1 MNCFHA
7 KYLRALLLV
16 IVAGLIGSG
25 ILAHGQGTSASLT
38 GQVTDP
44 SGAAV
49 AGATVTV
56 TNIDTNLAQTAKTD
70 SVGIYLI
77 RPLPIG
83 KYTLAISAVG
93 FDGYLQ
99 KGIALTVGLAATQD
113 VRLKIG
119 AGKSETISVTADAE
133 LINTS
138 SAELGT
144 TVGEAAIAE
153 LPLNGRDP
161 SSLVFLVPGTV
172 DVKSHGGEGIQAG
185 FSFSTETGAASS
197 GGRQGSTFYM
207 LDGVSNMD
215 NYDALTSP
223 FPNSD
228 STQEFKVITNN
239 FSAAYGFSP
248 GAVVIIA
255 TKSGTNQFHGGAFW
269 FVRNSDLNAK
279 DWFSTSVDPLKRN
292 QFGAYIGGPVIKD
305 KLFFFGNYQGTKQMT
320 ASTDLATNTP
330 TAAMLTGDFSGLV
343 TAANAS
349 TPGCTSPTYWAYH
362 APGCG
367 WLTGPF
373 MTVGGIPNQVDK
385 TKVGTGIFNANGLNT
400 AAWTIATTGL
410 PGHTAGV
417 TQAANGAM
425 HYTEAAV
432 RNTFNEYTAKLD
444 YDLSPSQRV
453 TLRSFTDE
461 MTAPSGDT
469 PGDMLSVINDVGNWT
484 YNFGQRMYYFND
496 VLSHTW
502 TINQT
507 TVNTFSVFWTE
518 MSAHNSAAVLDSNN
532 KAMCLSRYINVNEL
546 PGQCYMEGF
555 TVSNGGFNGG
565 WTEPSQEVRNT
576 YGFTD
581 TLNKTVKRHTLSAG
595 VNLMHQFAEEFTQY
609 PTTPIVGFNGQY
621 TGNGLADFLL
631 GYMSSYEQGGGEI
644 ADVTGWQ
651 FGPYFQD
658 DWKARP
664 NLTFNL
670 GLRWDPNTPPTSAG
684 GRGAAF
690 VAGQQSTMFPNAPV
704 GLIFPG
710 DKGITSTL
718 MPASYGYWEPRVG
731 MVWQPKNLP
740 KTVVHAGIGLF
751 TGPLQ
756 YSYYNH
762 SADIAPFSP
771 TFNIN
776 GGNATC
782 TGGCISGAATNGD
795 QAITG
800 QMSFDNPWST
810 FAGTGGV
817 SPFPPF
823 TSVSYKPASSS
834 KFATP
839 VSLLQS
845 FSRDFK
851 MGMTQSWNLSVEQQL
866 SPSMVA
872 RLAYVGSESYHQTD
886 AIDQNAAT
894 KDVRPFSNYA
904 QILQAVSNGT
914 ASYNSLQAGFE
925 RHMSH
930 GLQVQSN
937 FTWSKSIDTASS
949 GNVTFGSPYL
959 GDPFDLRW
967 NRGNSTLSMPWNW
980 VTNFIYQSPSLKSK
994 SKLVQETV
1002 GGWELSSI
1010 ITFQTGNP
1018 FTINAAG
1025 PTYNNDDSGSLQK
1038 GDRADFVPGQAINA
1052 GKGSHW
1058 DWVKTGYF
1066 NQAAFQN
1073 NAAGTFG
1080 NTPKN
1085 LMYGPREFGVDA
1097 AIMKT
1102 WSLVGSTNLQFR
1114 WEAFNA
1120 TNHPSFANPAAP
1132 WGADVGWGGFGDIVQ
1147 TGNIPARVMQGALK
1161 LTF

>member
-1 MNCFHA
+1 MRFINA
-7 KYLRALLLV
+7 KHVCALLLILFV
-16 IVAGLIGSG
+16 GFFGSG
-25 ILAHGQGTSASLT
+25 LLAYGQGTSASLT
-38 GQVTDP
+38 GNVTDP

-49 AGATVTV
+49 AGAIVTV
-56 TNIDTNLAQTAKTD
+56 TNIDTNFTQSVKTD
-70 SVGIYLI
+70 GVGTYLI

-83 KYTLAISAVG
+83 RYILAIDAAG
-93 FDGYLQ
+93 FARYVQ
-99 KGIALTVGLAATQD
+99 KGIELTVGLAATQD
-113 VRLKIG
+113 VRLKVG
-119 AGKSETISVTADAE
+119 AGKGETISVTADAE

-138 SAELGT
+138 SAELGS
-144 TVGEAAIAE
+144 TVNEAAIAE

-172 DVKSHGGEGIQAG
+172 DVRAHGGEGVQPG

-215 NYDALTSP
+215 NYDALTAP

-255 TKSGTNQFHGGAFW
+255 TKGGTNQFHGGAFW
-269 FVRNSDLNAK
+269 FVRNNDLNAK
-279 DWFSTSVDPLKRN
+279 DWFSTTVDPLKRN
-292 QFGAYIGGPVIKD
+292 QFGGYVGGPVIKN
-305 KLFFFGNYQGTKQMT
+305 KLFFFGNYQGTKLMT

-330 TAAMLTGDFSGLV
+330 TAAMLTGDFSGLATTAGV
-343 TAANAS
+343 TN
-349 TPGCTSPTYWAYH
+349 
-362 APGCG
+362 
-367 WLTGPF
+367 LNGPF
-373 MTVGGIPNQVDK
+373 HTVGGLANQLDSTK
-385 TKVGTGIFNANGLNT
+385 TGTSGIWNANGLDN

-425 HYTEAAV
+425 HYMEAPV
-432 RNTFNEYTAKLD
+432 RNTFDEYTVKLD
-444 YDLSPSQRV
+444 YDLSPSQRL

-484 YNFGQRMYYFND
+484 YNFAERMYYFND
-496 VLSHTW
+496 VLTHTW
-502 TINQT
+502 TINPT
-507 TVNTFSVFWTE
+507 TVNTLSVFWNE
-518 MSAHNSAAVLDSNN
+518 QSAHNQAAVLDSNN

-581 TLNKTVKRHTLSAG
+581 TLSKSIRRHTLSAG
-595 VNLMHQFAEEFTQY
+595 ANLMHQFAEEFTQY
-609 PTTPIVGFNGQY
+609 PTTPIVTFNGQY

-631 GYMSSYEQGGGEI
+631 GYMSGYMQGAGEI
-644 ADVTGWQ
+644 ADVAGYQ
-651 FGPYFQD
+651 FAPYFQD
-658 DWKARP
+658 DWKMRP
-664 NLTFNL
+664 NLTFNI
-670 GLRWDPNTPPTSAG
+670 GVRWDPNTAPTSAG

-690 VAGQQSTMFPNAPV
+690 VAGQQSTLFPNAPA

-710 DKGITSTL
+710 DKGITATL
-718 MPASYGYWEPRVG
+718 MPDSYGYWEPRLGVA
-731 MVWQPKNLP
+731 WQPKSLP
-740 KTVVHAGIGLF
+740 HTVVHAGFGMF

-771 TFNIN
+771 TFNLY
-776 GGNATC
+776 GGNC
-782 TGGCISGAATNGD
+782 SGGCTPGADA
-795 QAITG
+795 AITG
-800 QMSFDNPWST
+800 QLSFDNPWST

-823 TSVSYKPASSS
+823 TSVSYKPPTNSS
-834 KFATP
+834 FATP

-845 FSRDFK
+845 FSRNFK
-851 MGMTQSWNLSVEQQL
+851 LGITQSWNLSVEQQL

-886 AIDQNAAT
+886 AIDENAAT
-894 KDVRPFSNYA
+894 ADIRPYSNYA
-904 QILQAVSNGT
+904 QILEAVSNGT
-914 ASYNSLQAGFE
+914 ASYNALQAGFE
-925 RHMSH
+925 RHMSR

-949 GNVTFGSPYL
+949 GNVTFGTPYL
-959 GDPFDLRW
+959 GDPFNLRW

-980 VTNFIYQSPSLKSK
+980 VTNFIYQAPGLKAK
-994 SKLVQETV
+994 SKLIQETL
-1002 GGWELSSI
+1002 GGWQLSSI

-1018 FTINAAG
+1018 FSVMAAG
-1025 PTYNNDDSGSLQK
+1025 PSYNDDDSGSLQK
-1038 GDRADFVPGQAINA
+1038 LDRADFVPGQAIDA
-1052 GKGSHW
+1052 GKGNHW
-1058 DWVKTGYF
+1058 NWVTTGYF
-1066 NQAAFQN
+1066 NQAAFAN
-1073 NAAGTFG
+1073 NAIGTFG

-1085 LMYGPREFGVDA
+1085 LMYGPREFGADA
-1097 AIMKT
+1097 AILKT
-1102 WSLVGSTNLQFR
+1102 WSLVGTSKLQFR

-1132 WGADVGWGGFGDIVQ
+1132 WGAYVGWGGFGDIVQ
-1147 TGNIPARVMQGALK
+1147 TGNIPAGVMQGALK